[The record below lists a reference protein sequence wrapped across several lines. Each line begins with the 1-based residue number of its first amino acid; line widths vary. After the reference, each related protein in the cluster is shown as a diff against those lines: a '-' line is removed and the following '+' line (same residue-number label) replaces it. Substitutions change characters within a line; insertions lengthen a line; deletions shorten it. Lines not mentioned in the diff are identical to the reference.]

1 MTLKQQ
7 FEAMNMGETMLTDAN
22 RATVFV
28 NAKRAG
34 VTVST
39 TKFDDTR
46 LEVTI
51 LRSAQD
57 GEASLV
63 DMIKG
68 LSMGA
73 RLDLFAEFELC
84 CGMSRGGCI
93 CPEEFVVDAV
103 PFKSSYPS
111 PAEVPDHQSR
121 LERAREALA
130 GVGQTKAVEPSTEPV
145 EEDWR
150 FTREPVMWDGQTPYR
165 KQWMGA
171 DKPVYRVVEVDEF
184 DPNTIVR
191 VK

>member
-1 MTLKQQ
+1 MTLRQQ
-7 FEAMNMGETMLTDAN
+7 FEAMNTGETVVTDAN

-57 GEASLV
+57 EETSLV

-84 CGMSRGGCI
+84 CGMSRGECI
-93 CPEEFVVDAV
+93 CPEEFLPEEVAG
-103 PFKSSYPS
+103 SSYP
-111 PAEVPDHQSR
+111 PVTDHQSR

-130 GVGQTKAVEPSTEPV
+130 SMGSPKALDSFVALETEEWKFTKEPV
-145 EEDWR
+145 WYNE
-150 FTREPVMWDGQTPYR
+150 TTNTPYR
-165 KQWMGA
+165 RQWMGA
-171 DKPVYRVVEVDEF
+171 DKPVYRVVEVDDE
-184 DPNTIVR
+184 DHNSIVR

>member
-1 MTLKQQ
+1 MEKKKSLKQQ
-7 FEAMNMGETMLTDAN
+7 FESMKIGVTTVTDASK
-22 RATVFV
+22 AMIFV

-39 TKFDDTR
+39 KK
-46 LEVTI
+46 LEDGRFVVTLVSRGEEDKKEI
-51 LRSAQD
+51 VEETLVEKVQKLLPADKEHFFAQ
-57 GEASLV
+57 
-63 DMIKG
+63 
-68 LSMGA
+68 
-73 RLDLFAEFELC
+73 FELC
-84 CGMSRGGCI
+84 CYMNRGECM
-93 CPEEFVVDAV
+93 CPEEEIVV
-103 PFKSSYPS
+103 P
-111 PAEVPDHQSR
+111 VPDHQSK

-130 GVGQTKAVEPSTEPV
+130 SVGQTKAVELSTESV

-165 KQWMGA
+165 KQWTGA

>member
-1 MTLKQQ
+1 MTLRQQ
-7 FEAMNMGETMLTDAN
+7 FEAMNTGETVVTDAN

-57 GEASLV
+57 EETSLV

-84 CGMSRGGCI
+84 CGMSRGECV
-93 CPEEFVVDAV
+93 CPEEEIVVPAV
-103 PFKSSYPS
+103 
-111 PAEVPDHQSR
+111 VPDHQSR

-130 GVGQTKAVEPSTEPV
+130 SMGSPKALDSFVALETEEWKFTKEPV
-145 EEDWR
+145 WYNE
-150 FTREPVMWDGQTPYR
+150 TTNTPYR
-165 KQWMGA
+165 RQWMGA
-171 DKPVYRVVEVDEF
+171 DKPVYRVVEVDDE
-184 DPNTIVR
+184 DHNSIVR